1 MAVFKCKMCGGDLEI
16 QENATVC
23 ECIYCGTNQT
33 VPTARTEA
41 IANLF
46 NRANKLR
53 LKCDFDKAEEIYEKI
68 LRIDETLAEAHWG
81 LVLCKYGIEYVEDPK
96 THSRVPTC
104 HRTSYEAVT
113 TDSDYL
119 SAIEYADS
127 AQKLI
132 YRSEAY
138 AIERIQKKT
147 LEIAK
152 NEKPFDVFICYKETD
167 KNGKRTPDSAYANDI
182 YHHLTN
188 EGFKVF
194 YAAITL
200 EEKLGQ
206 EYEPYIFAA
215 LNSAK
220 VMLVIGSKEEYF
232 NAIWVKNEWSRFLK
246 LMKKD
251 RSKLLIPCYKDIDAY
266 DLPEEFAH
274 LQAQNIGKIGF
285 VSDLIRGIKKVVVK
299 EDEKPLSQTTIIQNT
314 SASAEPLVKRA
325 FLFLEDEEWERADE
339 FCEKAL
345 NIDPEN
351 AMAYLGKMLIAF
363 KMKKTQDIAT
373 TDKEYWH
380 DKNYQKAIRFADE
393 NLKAQLLQYF
403 QEYEENRYNVAS
415 EILRNAKNEDDYR
428 LASAIFGGISDY
440 KNSAEL
446 YKMCIEKLN
455 QLKTWRNE
463 YQILEKECSNKN
475 KQLSEMKKQ
484 YQKMREDYL
493 SLKGSKD
500 SLGDENSMKS
510 YLISLACYL
519 ASSLVSFFIANSETS
534 TPLLRLVLCC
544 TVFSSFIFGI
554 AFLVLRWSFCKNSLR
569 CSARDNRVS
578 TWTILFVPF
587 SKYYYAFKDISQFRK
602 MKDYSGY
609 LETQVSLCM
618 NSMNQLGGEIS
629 AVENEIKQMR
639 ERMNTLST
647 QGNF

>member
-23 ECIYCGTNQT
+23 ECEYCGTNQT

-68 LRIDETLAEAHWG
+68 LGIDEALAEAHWG

-96 THSRVPTC
+96 NHSRVPTC

-113 TDSDYL
+113 ADSDYL

-299 EDEKPLSQTTIIQNT
+299 EEEKTLSQTTIIQNT
-314 SASAEPLVKRA
+314 NASAEPLVKRA

-351 AMAYLGKMLIAF
+351 AMAYLGKMLVFF
-363 KMKKTQDIAT
+363 KLKKLQDIT
-373 TDKEYWH
+373 SIEKEYWH
-380 DKNYQKAIRFADE
+380 NKNYQKAERFADE
-393 NLKAQLLQYF
+393 GLKAQLLQYL
-403 QEYEENRYNVAS
+403 QEYKENRYNVAS
-415 EILRNAKNEDDYR
+415 EILNTAKNEEDYR

-446 YKMCIEKLN
+446 YERCIKNLN
-455 QLKTWRNE
+455 QIKTWRNE
-463 YQILEKECSNKN
+463 YKVIEKECSNKN
-475 KQLSEMKKQ
+475 KQLSEMKKR
-484 YQKMREDYL
+484 YHKMREDYL
-493 SLKGSKD
+493 NLKGSKD
-500 SLGDENSMKS
+500 SLGDNSTMKS
-510 YLISLACYL
+510 YLILLGIYL
-519 ASSLVSFFIANSETS
+519 ISSTTAFLILNVETP
-534 TPLLRLVLCC
+534 TPLLSVLLVL
-544 TVFSSFIFGI
+544 TLMSSFCFGI
-554 AFLVLRWSFCKNSLR
+554 AFLIQRWSFCKNSLR
-569 CSARDNRVS
+569 CISYDNIVS
-578 TWTILFVPF
+578 TCIILFVPF
-587 SKYYYAFKDISQFRK
+587 SKYYFAFKDMKKFRE

-609 LETQVSLCM
+609 LENQVALCM

-629 AVENEIKQMR
+629 TVENEIKQMK